1 MAGLGHF
8 APEWPA
14 PAGVRALCTTR
25 AGGVSAAP
33 FDGFNLGDH
42 VRDEPRA
49 VATNR
54 AALADLTA
62 PARPVFLQQV
72 HGTAVRTLDA
82 ATPDGTVAD
91 AALATT
97 PGVVATIMVAD
108 CLPVLFAHAS
118 GQAVAAAHAGWR
130 GLAGG
135 VLEATLGALR
145 DAAGPGELIAW
156 LGPAI
161 GPTAFEVG
169 DEVRTAFVA
178 ADPAA
183 HGHFRAHATPGKWWA
198 DLPALARRRL
208 LAAGAASVHGN
219 DSGTAW
225 CTVSQPSRFFSHRRD
240 AARLGS
246 TGRFAAC
253 IWLG

>member
-1 MAGLGHF
+1 MASPGHF
-8 APEWPA
+8 TPDWPA

-25 AGGVSAAP
+25 EGGVSVSP
-33 FDGFNLGDH
+33 FDSFNLGDH
-42 VRDEPRA
+42 VRDESVA
-49 VATNR
+49 VAANR
-54 AALADLTA
+54 AALASLTA

-72 HGTAVRTLDA
+72 HGTAVCALDA
-82 ATPDGTVAD
+82 ASPDGVVAD
-91 AALATT
+91 AALVIA
-97 PGVVATIMVAD
+97 PGVAATIMVAD

-118 GQAVAAAHAGWR
+118 GKAVAAAHAGWR
-130 GLAGG
+130 GLVGG
-135 VLEATLGALR
+135 VLEATLQALR
-145 DAAGPGELIAW
+145 RAAGPGEVIAW

-169 DEVRTAFVA
+169 DEVRAAFVA

-183 HGHFRAHATPGKWWA
+183 QAHFCAHTVPGKWWA

-208 LAAGAASVHGN
+208 AAAGVASVHGN
-219 DSGTAW
+219 DGTAAW

-253 IWLG
+253 VWRD